1 MRSGR
6 FTILAMKRNL
16 LLAASVMTGL
26 AIAVSPS
33 ARAEQC
39 TDGDTKYLASTG
51 QSFTCVGGAFREDA
65 NPNTNATTTRGRV
78 ECNSDGQPVYSTRV
92 GSPANPGPA
101 NAGPANPAPANP
113 PADKGK
119 GPVEPAPAGATGPSD
134 LPDDNYMIAC
144 INVHVDY

>member
-1 MRSGR
+1 
-6 FTILAMKRNL
+6 MKRNL

-51 QSFTCVGGAFREDA
+51 RSYTCVGGSFREDA
-65 NPNTNATTTRGRV
+65 TPNTNATTTGGSV
-78 ECNSDGQPVYSTRV
+78 QCNRDGQPVYSTRV
-92 GSPANPGPA
+92 GAPANTGPVSGGPA
-101 NAGPANPAPANP
+101 NTGPANPAQGNP

-119 GPVEPAPAGATGPSD
+119 EPVDSGPVSATGPTD
-134 LPDDNYMIAC
+134 LPDDYMIAC

>member
-1 MRSGR
+1 
-6 FTILAMKRNL
+6 MKRNL

-51 QSFTCVGGAFREDA
+51 RSYTCIGGSFREDA
-65 NPNTNATTTRGRV
+65 NPNPNTNTTTTGGSV
-78 ECNSDGQPVYSTRV
+78 QCNRDGQPVYSARV
-92 GSPANPGPA
+92 GAPGNTGPVSGGPA
-101 NAGPANPAPANP
+101 NTGPANPPQGNP

-119 GPVEPAPAGATGPSD
+119 DQAPPESPISATGPTD
-134 LPDDNYMIAC
+134 LPDDYMIAC